1 VYIVKIGGSDD
12 LNLPGIV
19 DGLARLAEPC
29 LIVHGANAARDAL
42 AARLGTPPR
51 VITSESGY
59 ASVYSDGTA
68 VDLLMMSY
76 AGLRNKRLVELARQR
91 GLDAVGLCG
100 LDGGVIQARRNPG
113 IRVAEGGRR
122 RLVRDLS
129 GKPVAVRRGLLD
141 ALLAAGCV
149 PFLTVPVADEHG
161 CAVNTENDEVV
172 AVLQAE
178 FRAHTVLQLM
188 AAPGLLRDPSDPA
201 SVVPE
206 LDAAACARWEARL
219 GGRIRRKLHAVGKL
233 LAVPGTRVL
242 IGDGR
247 GADPVGGLL
256 AGRGTV
262 ARAEAA

>member
-1 VYIVKIGGSDD
+1 MYIVKIGGSDQ

-19 DGLARLAEPC
+19 DGLARLREPC
-29 LIVHGANAARDAL
+29 LVVHGANAARDEL
-42 AARLGTPPR
+42 ARRLGTPPR

-59 ASVYSDGTA
+59 ASVFSDETA
-68 VDLLMMSY
+68 IDLLMMSY
-76 AGLRNKRLVELARQR
+76 AGLRNKRLVELCRQR
-91 GLDAVGLCG
+91 GIDAVGLCG
-100 LDGGVIQARRNPG
+100 LDGGVIRAKRNQG
-113 IRVAEGGRR
+113 IRVREDGRR

-129 GKPVAVRRGLLD
+129 GKPVAVERRLLD
-141 ALLAAGCV
+141 ALLALGCL
-149 PFLTVPVADEHG
+149 PLLTVPVADEND

-172 AVLQAE
+172 AVLQRE

-188 AAPGLLRDPSDPA
+188 AAPGLLRDAGDPG
-201 SVVPE
+201 SVIPE
-206 LDAAACARWEARL
+206 LDAASCAHWEQEL

-247 GADPVGGLL
+247 GVDPIGDLV
-256 AGRGTV
+256 AGRGTI